1 MALFLRTFPT
11 QPKLQNRMY
20 GEGREFLQRANLVES
35 ETSRAGFVFEFRF
48 NESDGHLPPRSFVP
62 LRLDSFSILREK
74 RKLSD
79 GGEFERLYL
88 GLDPR
93 ADFSPLGDKE
103 SPTEFGVEAWSDEVT
118 KSQYGERVIYRQQ
131 VQLFDLESLSGY
143 PFEISSNDPHAVL
156 KAGQVYHLRAANF
169 QQAAYGGI
177 RIDPRS
183 SFQPWKKAAA

>member
-1 MALFLRTFPT
+1 LKGLSMALFLRTFPT

-79 GGEFERLYL
+79 AG
-88 GLDPR
+88 
-93 ADFSPLGDKE
+93 
-103 SPTEFGVEAWSDEVT
+103 
-118 KSQYGERVIYRQQ
+118 
-131 VQLFDLESLSGY
+131 
-143 PFEISSNDPHAVL
+143 SSNAYTSALILGRISRLWGTRKVPRNSVL
-156 KAGQVYHLRAANF
+156 RPGRTK
-169 QQAAYGGI
+169 
-177 RIDPRS
+177 
-183 SFQPWKKAAA
+183 